1 MVMIDTDHDGCR
13 LDDGVGILTD
23 GETEFINGAEAD
35 RRGNHVAALE
45 FDADDAVDGTFLD
58 GEVCL

>member
-1 MVMIDTDHDGCR
+1 MIDTDHDGCR

-45 FDADDAVDGTFLD
+45 FDADDAVSRWR
-58 GEVCL
+58 